1 MLRALA
7 EETDLAGIF
16 TDDDLASLLADAP
29 DVTFPEYDESAAE
42 EGDHVT
48 CRQCGHTFPR

>member
-48 CRQCGHTFPR
+48 CPQCGHTFPR